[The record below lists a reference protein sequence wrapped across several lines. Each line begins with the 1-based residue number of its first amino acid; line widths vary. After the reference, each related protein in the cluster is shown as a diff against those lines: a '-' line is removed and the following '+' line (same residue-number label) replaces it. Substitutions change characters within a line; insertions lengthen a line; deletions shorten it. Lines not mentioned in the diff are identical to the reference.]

1 MQEMMKLIKFRVKN
15 FRSVD
20 DSGWIEVD
28 NVTSLIGTNESGKTN
43 LLLPLWKLN
52 PAKEGE
58 IKPTADYPRKRYNEI
73 RSMKEKPVFI
83 QAHFELPSTLANKI
97 ADLTGSTIGDV
108 KIALVNRD
116 FDGKYQIGFPN
127 AEPKRSIEKGEV
139 VNILSDAKSDI
150 GNLKEFK
157 TEEGFKNDILNAL
170 NEALSEANIAD
181 DEILSESLE
190 KIQSI
195 LHDVDTTN
203 ATKRSTIEPR
213 FGQLLDSID
222 EIVSAVTKPHPQ
234 ESQEAR
240 NLILQN
246 IPAFVYYSNYGNL
259 DSEIYL
265 PHVIEN
271 MSRENL
277 GNREGAKA
285 RTLKVLFEF
294 VQLDPKEIL
303 ELGRD
308 FPIQNGIQPTEL
320 QIDEIREKKKERDI
334 LLQSA
339 GTDLTQKFRSWW
351 KQGEYR
357 FRFNADGDHFRI
369 WVSDDKRPEEI
380 ELEGRSTGLQW
391 FLSFYLIF
399 LVESVDSHEG
409 AILLLD
415 EPGMS
420 LHPIAQRNLSDF
432 FANLSLTNQLI
443 YTTHSPFLVDPNH
456 LDRVKAVY
464 VDDDGTTAVSANLRA
479 GEKNSAQTN
488 SIYPVHAALGLSVS
502 DTLLQGCQAIVVE
515 GTSDQHYLSAIKNY
529 LISKGLIK
537 PKREIL
543 FVPAGGVKGVNAVVS
558 LITAKDE
565 GLPYI
570 ILDSDSSGQGMQKQL
585 SSNLYSGETEKIIM
599 IGDICKLKD
608 AELEDIF
615 PTEFLAKIVRRNF
628 LRSADEDFDEVV
640 DSNKPIV
647 SQIQDFAKQNDIKLE
662 AGWKVELAKQAKIS
676 MIKDKDPLKK
686 YTETVEVWE
695 QLFLKIQTEER

>member
-1 MQEMMKLIKFRVKN
+1 MKLLNFRVKN

-28 NVTSLIGTNESGKTN
+28 HVTSLIGTNESGKTN

-52 PAKEGE
+52 PAKDGE

-73 RSMKEKPVFI
+73 RSMDKKPVFI
-83 QAHFELPSTLANKI
+83 EAQFELPETLAKKVAN
-97 ADLTGSTIGDV
+97 LTGSTIDDV
-108 KIALVNRD
+108 RITLVQKR
-116 FDGKYQIGFPN
+116 FDDTYIIGFPK
-127 AEPKRSIEKGEV
+127 AEPKRSVEKDEV
-139 VNILSDAKSDI
+139 VKLLSEAQSDI
-150 GNLKEFK
+150 TKLTAGKSEENL
-157 TEEGFKNDILNAL
+157 KNDILNAL
-170 NEALSEANIAD
+170 GEALSEADIAD
-181 DEILSESLE
+181 DEISREVIG

-195 LHDVDTTN
+195 LHDINTET
-203 ATKRSTIEPR
+203 ALKRSTIEPR
-213 FGQLLDSID
+213 FGQVIDSID
-222 EIVSAVTKPHPQ
+222 EIFTAVTKPHPQ

-240 NLILQN
+240 SLIRQN

-265 PHVIEN
+265 PHVIDN

-277 GNREGAKA
+277 GNREEAKA

-294 VQLDPKEIL
+294 VKLDPKEIL

-308 FPIQNGIQPTEL
+308 LPVQNGQPTDS
-320 QIDEIREKKKERDI
+320 QIKEIAEKKKERDI

-339 GTDLTQKFRSWW
+339 GTDLTQKFRAWW

-357 FRFNADGDHFRI
+357 FRFQADGDHFRI

-399 LVESVDSHEG
+399 LVESLDSHAG

-432 FANLSLTNQLI
+432 FANLSQTNQLL
-443 YTTHSPFLVDPNH
+443 YTTHSPFLVDPDH

-479 GEKNSAQTN
+479 GEKNSAQTK
-488 SIYPVHAALGLSVS
+488 SIYPVYAALGLSVS
-502 DTLLQGCQAIVVE
+502 DTLLQGCQAVVVE

-529 LISKGLIK
+529 LIGKGLIK

-543 FVPAGGVKGVNAVVS
+543 FVPAGGVKGVGAVVS

-565 GLPYI
+565 GLPYV

-585 SSNLYSGETEKIIM
+585 FSNLYNGATNKIIM
-599 IGDICKLKD
+599 VGDIRNLKD
-608 AELEDIF
+608 AEVEDLY
-615 PTEFLAKIVRRNF
+615 PAEFLAKIVRKNL
-628 LRSADEDFDEVV
+628 LRGTNDDFDEVV
-640 DSNKPIV
+640 EEDKAIV
-647 SQIQDFAKQNDIKLE
+647 LQIQEFATKNNIKLE
-662 AGWKVELAKQAKIS
+662 QGWKVELAKQAKTAI
-676 MIKDKDPLKK
+676 IKDKDPLKEH
-686 YTETVEVWE
+686 TDILEIWE
-695 QLFLKIQTEER
+695 QIFLKIQTED